1 MIFNILFGFF
11 IPWMIFLF
19 HIRKNKCFITSPTV
33 VLLSA
38 LIAFLFNDIGFS
50 LKLWYVN
57 PVKYAILPM
66 IPYNFGFFTVLG
78 IYLIQTII
86 IFRRPYIFI
95 GIASLVATLAETV
108 LYMLNRIN
116 YDNYWNLF
124 FTFLSY
130 VLANFLLYWL
140 LKTIKVIPN
149 K

>member
-19 HIRKNKCFITSPTV
+19 HIRKSKFLITSSTV
-33 VLLSA
+33 ILLSG
-38 LIAFLFNDIGFS
+38 LIAFLFNDIGYS
-50 LKLWYVN
+50 LKLWCVN
-57 PVKYAILPM
+57 PVKYAVLPM
-66 IPYNFGFFTVLG
+66 TPYNFGFFTVLG

-86 IFRRPYIFI
+86 TFRRPYLLI

-108 LYMLNRIN
+108 LYILNRIH

-130 VLANFLLYWL
+130 VLANFILYWL
-140 LKTIKVIPN
+140 SKALKVIPN